1 MSLLSTVEKYNKRLI
16 TFLEWI
22 GSVGLLT
29 MVFITC
35 VDVLGSK
42 AFLWPIFGALDI
54 VQLSQLVAISF
65 GASSALILGRHVEVE
80 FFTVMFP
87 ERAQAAI
94 SAVVNFLGLLL
105 FIIVLWRIVI
115 FGNYMLTGG
124 EVSSTARIPF
134 YPFAYGIALGSL
146 PVCLVLL
153 SRFITSLSRMLKK

>member
-1 MSLLSTVEKYNKRLI
+1 MSLLSTAEKYNKRLI
-16 TFLEWI
+16 TYLEWI

-29 MVFITC
+29 MMVITC

-42 AFLWPIFGALDI
+42 VFLRPIFGALDI

-65 GASSALILGRHVEVE
+65 GASSALIFGRHVEVE
-80 FFTVMFP
+80 FFTIMLP

-94 SAVVNFLGLLL
+94 SVVVNFLGLLL
-105 FIIVLWRIVI
+105 FIIILWRIVI

-134 YPFAYGIALGSL
+134 YPFAYGIALGTL
-146 PVCLVLL
+146 PLCLVLL
-153 SRFITSLSRMLKK
+153 SRLITSLSRMLKK